1 MQRSTVKKR
10 PHVSYTLEKLLK
22 HSVLLYELPPM
33 CDISLFEFEELAL
46 ERLKVLRIFEQV
58 SNKILKTYS
67 DEWKAE
73 IIAEL
78 NHAGLKSYVRL
89 LNGNGKKEA
98 DMAARRRDYLSHF
111 ILRFCYCQSEELKR

>member
-1 MQRSTVKKR
+1 MLRAARRKR
-10 PHVSYTLEKLLK
+10 PPISHSLDKLLK
-22 HSVLLYELPPM
+22 HSVMLYKLPPL

-46 ERLKVLRIFEQV
+46 ERLKLLRIFEQV

-111 ILRFCYCQSEELKR
+111 ILRFCYCQSEDLKR